1 MTLPIIVTPVRHE
14 PPPPPPDEP
23 EFVRQ
28 HRENEENARR
38 RRLTLAAGSAVL
50 ILALLAQIVLNFR
63 NTLTAQYPGLK
74 PFMTASCKVLGCTV
88 ELPAQ
93 IENLAMETGEL
104 QSLSPTSF
112 QLTTLLRNEGT
123 LIQAWPHIELELTDG
138 ADKAVVRR
146 VFTPA
151 QYLPANVAVAKGFA
165 GRSEQA
171 VKVQFELKQVKAS
184 GFHIAVF
191 YP

>member
-1 MTLPIIVTPVRHE
+1 MNQLFPLLPLRDIVVFPGQVVSL
-14 PPPPPPDEP
+14 
-23 EFVRQ
+23 FVGRQ
-28 HRENEENARR
+28 KSV
-38 RRLTLAAGSAVL
+38 AALESAMEGDKD
-50 ILALLAQIVLNFR
+50 IFLLAQLVTNFR
-63 NTLTAQYPGLK
+63 NTLAAQYPGLK
-74 PFMTASCKVLGCTV
+74 PAISASCKLLGCKV

-93 IENLAMETGEL
+93 IEHLGMETGEL

-123 LIQAWPHIELELTDG
+123 LIQAWPHIELELTDA
-138 ADKAVVRR
+138 ADKPVVRR

-151 QYLPANVAVAKGFA
+151 QYLPSTVAVAKGFA
-165 GRSEQA
+165 GRSEQT
-171 VKVQFELKQVKAS
+171 VKIQFELKQVKAS